1 MAIPATCLTMLSN
14 QKQVE
19 RDINEYMIG
28 PEKEALYIEFKAVFK
43 FLRDYAINVNHEEMF
58 TVTWNGKQYQLYV
71 GRLLTIMSFFR
82 AFVKAQFKSEVD
94 LTEYSTIIERLFS
107 IQELDYVNNSFLDKQ
122 YDPIIEF
129 LLDNG
134 IKIDQVNFLISN
146 IINNL
151 ATLGIHFNNKAGN
164 NICLK
169 HFIDLAKTDP
179 VFNECLQYTANES
192 QQIRKIEEDNAEV
205 SNRGFECLKHSNT
218 TIGNLARCGSAFN
231 VKQMAQVLFTIGFKP
246 DLRGKTIPKI
256 INTSFLRGLQ
266 TPEDMLIIARAARKA
281 EINNYVYVAKGGYL
295 SRKFLLSKI
304 DTFVDVDEN
313 SSCNTRHPVSI
324 KITDKKILGRFDQ
337 RFYLDDDGKDKVIR
351 DTNTS
356 LIGRTLRIYSPI
368 TCANKDI
375 CWKCYGKLA
384 RINRDTHAALY
395 AGHNVGEQTIQKQLA
410 TKHLL
415 QTDTEEINEEEFG
428 DFLQVTTNDIVLTG
442 KSTFIEITDE
452 QMQVNNHGV
461 YFCNE
466 FNIYRGEKFIKT
478 VKLEQ
483 NLLLSADAEYVVQSG
498 RRIGFNDTENNI
510 IFSIDL
516 KTKEINRSLNLLIDL
531 LEKRTHAGITKIDEL
546 VQTVTETLIDAGFDT
561 MSVHTE
567 TILRNLV
574 VDVITKKAPD
584 YAEQTVNYEF
594 ISIPDAIKNGPL
606 AVSMLFEHHRNQ
618 FAQIDIFDRKAESIL
633 DALYME

>member
-151 ATLGIHFNNKAGN
+151 ATLGIHFNNKVGN

-192 QQIRKIEEDNAEV
+192 QQIRKIEEDNADV

-256 INTSFLRGLQ
+256 NNTSFLRGLQ
-266 TPEDMLIIARAARKA
+266 TP
-281 EINNYVYVAKGGYL
+281 
-295 SRKFLLSKI
+295 
-304 DTFVDVDEN
+304 
-313 SSCNTRHPVSI
+313 
-324 KITDKKILGRFDQ
+324 
-337 RFYLDDDGKDKVIR
+337 
-351 DTNTS
+351 
-356 LIGRTLRIYSPI
+356 
-368 TCANKDI
+368 
-375 CWKCYGKLA
+375 
-384 RINRDTHAALY
+384 
-395 AGHNVGEQTIQKQLA
+395 
-410 TKHLL
+410 
-415 QTDTEEINEEEFG
+415 
-428 DFLQVTTNDIVLTG
+428 
-442 KSTFIEITDE
+442 
-452 QMQVNNHGV
+452 
-461 YFCNE
+461 
-466 FNIYRGEKFIKT
+466 
-478 VKLEQ
+478 
-483 NLLLSADAEYVVQSG
+483 
-498 RRIGFNDTENNI
+498 
-510 IFSIDL
+510 
-516 KTKEINRSLNLLIDL
+516 
-531 LEKRTHAGITKIDEL
+531 
-546 VQTVTETLIDAGFDT
+546 
-561 MSVHTE
+561 
-567 TILRNLV
+567 
-574 VDVITKKAPD
+574 
-584 YAEQTVNYEF
+584 
-594 ISIPDAIKNGPL
+594 
-606 AVSMLFEHHRNQ
+606 
-618 FAQIDIFDRKAESIL
+618 
-633 DALYME
+633 